1 MWRAH
6 ISHGVA
12 DPHVRG
18 NNVIHCVADPHVM
31 EMKATNSTVSYGR
44 LTVDRE

>member
-1 MWRAH
+1 MWQTH
-6 ISHGVA
+6 ISHSVA

-18 NNVIHCVADPHVM
+18 NNVIHCMADPQMM
-31 EMKATNSTVSYGR
+31 EMKATNSSVNYGS